1 MSTTQDVLAN
11 HLGRFAAGDLD
22 GLMADY
28 TDESVLFT
36 PSGPLHGRQ
45 AIRGL
50 MTGLFAEFAKPG
62 ARFSLQ
68 IQSVSGDVGYIVWT
82 AETADQRYEFAT
94 DTFVVRGGKIAHQS
108 FAAKLVPRE
117 QKLAS

>member
-1 MSTTQDVLAN
+1 MSSTQSVLDN
-11 HLGRFAAGDLD
+11 HLARFAAGDLD

-36 PSGPLHGRQ
+36 PSGPLQGRQ

-50 MTGLFAEFAKPG
+50 MTGLFAEFGKPG
-62 ARFSLQ
+62 ARFSMQ
-68 IQSVSGDVGYIVWT
+68 IQSIAGDVGFIVWT
-82 AETADQRYEFAT
+82 AETADNRYEFAT

-108 FAAKLVPRE
+108 FAAKLVPRDR
-117 QKLAS
+117 KVAS